1 MAQQFEALARIIGS
15 EKVSTEKTSLIAYSK
30 DATPLFEGMPDVII
44 SPTSTSD
51 VVAIVKFANENKIP
65 LIARGAGSN
74 LAAATVPLNGGIVM
88 SMNGMNK
95 ILEVSKAELIAR
107 VQPGVTNLELDTEVG
122 KEGLR
127 FVPDPGSRNVSTI
140 GGNVATS
147 AGGLRGLKYG
157 TTMNYVLGL
166 EAVLG
171 TGEVIRTGGRLVKNV
186 AGYDLTRLLV
196 GSEGTLA
203 IFTEITL
210 ALSPRPTVSKYGVA
224 YFDNLS
230 SASIAVEK
238 VITSGMVP
246 STLEFLD
253 NKCVVAVEEF
263 AHLGLDTNAGAL
275 LLFGDDGVGPI
286 VGETV
291 IAMSELIKSVTGCRA
306 VTLAKNVVEAEA
318 LLYARRC
325 SLPALARHGTVTI
338 LEDISVPRPAMA
350 EVVNLINQIAQKFNL
365 EIGVFGHAGD
375 GNLHPTIVLDKDDGE
390 ALKRAENALAE
401 IFALPKKFK
410 GTITGEHGIGSA
422 KLPYLRDQIGEVGIQ
437 LQRDLK
443 RVFDPN
449 GILNPNRLGS

>member
-157 TTMNYVLGL
+157 TTMN
-166 EAVLG
+166 
-171 TGEVIRTGGRLVKNV
+171 
-186 AGYDLTRLLV
+186 
-196 GSEGTLA
+196 
-203 IFTEITL
+203 
-210 ALSPRPTVSKYGVA
+210 
-224 YFDNLS
+224 
-230 SASIAVEK
+230 
-238 VITSGMVP
+238 
-246 STLEFLD
+246 
-253 NKCVVAVEEF
+253 
-263 AHLGLDTNAGAL
+263 
-275 LLFGDDGVGPI
+275 
-286 VGETV
+286 
-291 IAMSELIKSVTGCRA
+291 
-306 VTLAKNVVEAEA
+306 
-318 LLYARRC
+318 
-325 SLPALARHGTVTI
+325 
-338 LEDISVPRPAMA
+338 
-350 EVVNLINQIAQKFNL
+350 
-365 EIGVFGHAGD
+365 
-375 GNLHPTIVLDKDDGE
+375 
-390 ALKRAENALAE
+390 
-401 IFALPKKFK
+401 
-410 GTITGEHGIGSA
+410 
-422 KLPYLRDQIGEVGIQ
+422 
-437 LQRDLK
+437 
-443 RVFDPN
+443 
-449 GILNPNRLGS
+449 